1 MLEIGP
7 ERHSLIRPHSR
18 YSDKIESSQ
27 RRMTHS
33 IKASRKGG
41 VVMRKQISALLLII
55 LLSSTLNFHDQSE
68 KYSEDAKVILTPEIN
83 RIEISPDPNSI
94 RDLGR
99 PLISEGKEGARDPRA
114 ESSIGIFS
122 DDGLLLSK
130 SVPRQLL
137 EPRKDLMIVVI
148 ESETGLWD
156 CFSTSA

>member
-33 IKASRKGG
+33 IKASRKG

-68 KYSEDAKVILTPEIN
+68 NYSEDAKVILTPEIN
-83 RIEISPDPNSI
+83 RIEIS
-94 RDLGR
+94 
-99 PLISEGKEGARDPRA
+99 LILTA
-114 ESSIGIFS
+114 
-122 DDGLLLSK
+122 
-130 SVPRQLL
+130 
-137 EPRKDLMIVVI
+137 
-148 ESETGLWD
+148 
-156 CFSTSA
+156 